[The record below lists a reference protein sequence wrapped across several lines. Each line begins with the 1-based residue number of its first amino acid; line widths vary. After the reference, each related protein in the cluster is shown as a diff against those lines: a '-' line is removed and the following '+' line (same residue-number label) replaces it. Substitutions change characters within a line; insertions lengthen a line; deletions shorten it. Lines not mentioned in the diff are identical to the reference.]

1 MAYPTDK
8 PTLKSDFTNTTSV
21 QNTHP
26 DEHNAVATNLTG
38 VMNTLGDNTE
48 AASGTPNTTVRNKFS
63 ALGSTEKVVGVS
75 ATQTLTNKTLTS
87 PTVNT
92 PTITTPTITGGI
104 KPSVP
109 NTLTIPDTTDTLV
122 GRNTTDTLTNKTLT
136 TPTIASFANANHNHE
151 NGAGGGQLNASNV
164 FSSGTVP
171 TARLGSGTANNITF
185 LRGDQQWVSLSTSQI
200 VSSAYTTRFNTATP
214 VPVEINSSG
223 IIEKSIA
230 SVANNARFIG
240 FVSNTASNDTFPA
253 VVTATS
259 GAVSTSTQSF
269 AFGAANNRMIV
280 VITTGS
286 SGSVSNVTFG
296 GTTLTQLGT
305 VNDGSISIFYH
316 YAVLGN
322 SGSTD
327 TRTVTVTNSYG
338 GTYQFQI
345 LGFKNIDQSTPFDV
359 NGSNSGFSATSGSVT
374 VSPTVAST
382 YALFTMRTNSSPSSP
397 TFNDGLTST
406 YNIGNGYIA
415 VGEWGATGSNAFDFT
430 WSGSRDYVAFIA
442 FLRGQTTTATITVS
456 GIVPGFS
463 GLTPG
468 SLYYV
473 SNTLGQVSTSAGS
486 TSIVCGKAL
495 SATEMVIVQS
505 NP

>member
-8 PTLKSDFTNTTSV
+8 PTLKSDFTNATSV

-48 AASGTPNTTVRNKFS
+48 ASSGTPNTTIRNKFS

-104 KPSVP
+104 KPSTP

-136 TPTIASFANANHNHE
+136 TPTIGSFANANHTHADS
-151 NGAGGGQLNASNV
+151 AGGGQLNASNV
-164 FSSGTVP
+164 FSTGTIP
-171 TARLGSGTANNITF
+171 TARLGSGTANNTTY
-185 LRGDQQWVSLSTSQI
+185 LRGDNQWVGVSASQV
-200 VSSAYTTRFNTATP
+200 VSSAYTTRFNTTTP
-214 VPVEINSSG
+214 VPVLIDSGGVIQKSSG
-223 IIEKSIA
+223 AITGNGK
-230 SVANNARFIG
+230 FIG
-240 FVSNTASNDTFPA
+240 FVSSTASNDTFPT
-253 VVTATS
+253 VVTATA

-345 LGFKNIDQSTPFDV
+345 LGFKNVDQSTPFDV
-359 NGSNSGFSATSGSVT
+359 SGSNFGASVTSGSVT
-374 VSPTVAST
+374 VTSTLAST
-382 YALFTMRTNSSPSSP
+382 YALLTMRTNSSPASP

-415 VGEWGATGSNAFDFT
+415 VGEWAGTGSNAFDFT
-430 WSGSRDYVAFIA
+430 WSGSRDYVGFIG
-442 FLRGQTTTATITVS
+442 LIRGQTTTATIIVS
-456 GIVPGFS
+456 GIVTGFS

-486 TSIVCGKAL
+486 TSVICGKAL
-495 SATEMVIVQS
+495 SATELVIVQS